1 MRKIKCEKLS
11 KIEVSP
17 ENKTALFYHSF
28 LLEKEILLIKMMTIK
43 RNLNK

>member
-17 ENKTALFYHSF
+17 RPEHKTALFYHSF
-28 LLEKEILLIKMMTIK
+28 C
-43 RNLNK
+43 